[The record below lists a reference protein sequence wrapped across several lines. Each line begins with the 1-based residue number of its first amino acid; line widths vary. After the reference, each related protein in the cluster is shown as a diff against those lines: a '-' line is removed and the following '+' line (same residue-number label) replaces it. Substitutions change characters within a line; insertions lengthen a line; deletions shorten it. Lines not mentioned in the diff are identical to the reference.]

1 MSDQVSW
8 IVVEPG
14 WEVVDAQGRRV
25 GQVKEIL
32 GDTDKDIFNG
42 LAVSPGLF
50 KPTKYVPA
58 ELVGR
63 IEEGLIRLSTTGHE
77 FDRLSDHDEAATT

>member
-8 IVVEPG
+8 MIVEPG
-14 WEVVDAQGRRV
+14 WDVVDAEGKRV
-25 GQVKEIL
+25 GQVKEVL
-32 GDTDKDIFNG
+32 GDTDKDIFSG

-63 IEEGLIRLSTTGHE
+63 IEEGLIRLSTSRGDFE
-77 FDRLSDHDEAATT
+77 RLDEHDEARAT

>member
-14 WEVVDAQGRRV
+14 WDVIDAEGKRV
-25 GQVKEIL
+25 GQVKEVL
-32 GDTDKDIFNG
+32 GDADKDIFSG

-50 KPTKYVPA
+50 KPTKHVPA
-58 ELVGR
+58 ERVGR
-63 IEEGLIRLSTTGHE
+63 IEEGLIRLSATRRE
-77 FDRLSDHDEAATT
+77 FERFGEHDEAAAT

>member
-8 IVVEPG
+8 MVVEPG
-14 WEVVDAQGRRV
+14 WDVVDAEGKRV
-25 GQVKEIL
+25 GQVKEVL
-32 GDTDKDIFNG
+32 GDADKDIFNG

-58 ELVGR
+58 ERVGR
-63 IEEGLIRLSTTGHE
+63 IEEGLIRLSTTRSE
-77 FDRLSDHDEAATT
+77 FERLDEHDEARAT

>member
-14 WEVVDAQGRRV
+14 WEVVDADGKRV
-25 GQVKEIL
+25 GQVKEVL
-32 GDTDKDIFNG
+32 GDADQDIFSG

-50 KPTKYVPA
+50 KPTKLVPA
-58 ELVGR
+58 ETIMR
-63 IEEGLIRLSTTGHE
+63 IEEGLIRLSMKRHDFE
-77 FDRLSDHDEAATT
+77 RLGDHDEAATT